1 MDREKSD
8 SKGGRGQEVSAHPS
22 HIPMEPEGTDS
33 LRDTGSLVLFA
44 VAAAIHRLSELSHVP
59 VPFLA

>member
-8 SKGGRGQEVSAHPS
+8 SKGGQGREVPEHPS
-22 HIPMEPEGTDS
+22 HIPTEPEGTDS
-33 LRDTGSLVLFA
+33 LRDTSSLVLFS